1 MKDILDIHSHTIAS
15 GHAYNTLYEMAR
27 AAADNGMELFGSS
40 DHGPALPGSSHEM
53 YFCNFKSIPKEL
65 FGMRLIMGCE
75 LNILDY
81 KGTLDLKEWLL
92 KRIDYGIASIHDLC
106 YKTGSREENT
116 AAAVNAMKSP
126 YVQVIGHPDNAN
138 IPLDYTALV
147 KGARE
152 HHALLEV
159 NNSSLKPGSPRPG
172 AKENYYVMLD
182 LCRKYNVSVIVSSD
196 SLRIG
201 CRMPQLC
208 AGAIKRD
215 RLSRRAGCQ
224 FLIKKIGRISS
235 LPVTVHPC
243 LQLSRELLQA
253 NN

>member
-92 KRIDYGIASIHDLC
+92 KRVDYGIASIHDLC

-126 YVQVIGHPDNAN
+126 YVQVIGHPYNAN

-152 HHALLEV
+152 HHVLLEV

-196 SLRIG
+196 SH
-201 CRMPQLC
+201 C
-208 AGAIKRD
+208 ASD
-215 RLSRRAGCQ
+215 AGCHSYALELLKETG
-224 FLIKKIGRISS
+224 FPEELVVNSS
-235 LPVTVHPC
+235 LKKLAEYLPC
-243 LQLSRELLQA
+243 L
-253 NN
+253 

>member
-1 MKDILDIHSHTIAS
+1 
-15 GHAYNTLYEMAR
+15 
-27 AAADNGMELFGSS
+27 
-40 DHGPALPGSSHEM
+40 
-53 YFCNFKSIPKEL
+53 
-65 FGMRLIMGCE
+65 MRLIMGCE

-92 KRIDYGIASIHDLC
+92 KRVDYGIASIHDLC

-152 HHALLEV
+152 HHVLLEV

-182 LCRKYNVSVIVSSD
+182 LCRKYNVSVSVSSD
-196 SLRIG
+196 SH
-201 CRMPQLC
+201 C
-208 AGAIKRD
+208 ASD
-215 RLSRRAGCQ
+215 AGCHSYALELLKETG
-224 FLIKKIGRISS
+224 FPEELVVNSS
-235 LPVTVHPC
+235 LKKLAEYLPC
-243 LQLSRELLQA
+243 L
-253 NN
+253 

>member
-65 FGMRLIMGCE
+65 FV
-75 LNILDY
+75 
-81 KGTLDLKEWLL
+81 
-92 KRIDYGIASIHDLC
+92 DYGIASIHDLC

-152 HHALLEV
+152 HHVLLEV

-196 SLRIG
+196 SH
-201 CRMPQLC
+201 C
-208 AGAIKRD
+208 ASD
-215 RLSRRAGCQ
+215 AGCHSYALELLKETG
-224 FLIKKIGRISS
+224 FPEELVVNSS
-235 LPVTVHPC
+235 LKKLAEYLPC
-243 LQLSRELLQA
+243 L
-253 NN
+253 